1 MLKVIKVTVI
11 MKEEKRRDKSSG
23 ESGVGG
29 SNALHTRTYP
39 QTPLNSTLFTQD
51 MTLNSTKV
59 GLFKKRKCNYD
70 NSITTF
76 TLLSTITT
84 IT

>member
-1 MLKVIKVTVI
+1 MLKVIKATVI

-23 ESGVGG
+23 EKGDGG

-51 MTLNSTKV
+51 ITLNSTKV
-59 GLFKKRKCNYD
+59 GLFRKEV
-70 NSITTF
+70 
-76 TLLSTITT
+76 
-84 IT
+84 

>member
-1 MLKVIKVTVI
+1 
-11 MKEEKRRDKSSG
+11 MKEERRRDKSSG

-51 MTLNSTKV
+51 ITLNTIKV
-59 GLFKKRKCNYD
+59 GLFRKRK
-70 NSITTF
+70 
-76 TLLSTITT
+76 
-84 IT
+84 

>member
-11 MKEEKRRDKSSG
+11 MKEEKRRDKSSR

-51 MTLNSTKV
+51 ITLNTTKV
-59 GLFKKRKCNYD
+59 GLFRKRK
-70 NSITTF
+70 
-76 TLLSTITT
+76 
-84 IT
+84 